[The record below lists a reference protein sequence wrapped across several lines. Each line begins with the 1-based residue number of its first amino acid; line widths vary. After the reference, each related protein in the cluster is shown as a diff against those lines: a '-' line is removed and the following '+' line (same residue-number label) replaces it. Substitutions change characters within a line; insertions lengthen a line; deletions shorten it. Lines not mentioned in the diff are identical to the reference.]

1 MKKYSISVVKLSH
14 KTKELLIMHTVKED
28 GTSVHFQAFVLLH
41 SVVDAEYAVSP
52 KTMFRIKSFGHPLP
66 KR

>member
-1 MKKYSISVVKLSH
+1 
-14 KTKELLIMHTVKED
+14 MHTVKEN